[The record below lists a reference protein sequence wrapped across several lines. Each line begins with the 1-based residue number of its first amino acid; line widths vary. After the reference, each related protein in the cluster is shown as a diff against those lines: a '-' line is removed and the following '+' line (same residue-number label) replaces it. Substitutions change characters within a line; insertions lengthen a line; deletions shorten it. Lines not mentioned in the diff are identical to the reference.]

1 MESEQKKNIYNR
13 AKIYR
18 LVCLVTGKQYIGS
31 TTQNLRKRLH
41 EHKINYKCWKNGKYH
56 YVTSF
61 QIIENENYD
70 IVLIEE
76 FPCDNKEQLHAR
88 ERYYIE
94 TMECVNKYIPTR
106 TIQQYRQANR
116 EKLAK
121 RDKQYRQANQ
131 EEIHQYMKE
140 YRQANHEQLKTKAS
154 EKIPCECGN
163 QISRRHIST
172 HRKTKKHIDLIN
184 SIEAKEFTSV

>member
-1 MESEQKKNIYNR
+1 MESEQKKSMYNH

-41 EHKINYKCWKNGKYH
+41 EHKRDFKKWKDGQYN

-61 QIIENENYD
+61 QVIENENYD

-94 TMECVNKYIPTR
+94 TMECVNKIIPTR
-106 TIQQYRQANR
+106 TEKEYKRQYRQANR
-116 EKLAK
+116 EEIAEKG
-121 RDKQYRQANQ
+121 KQYYQANQ
-131 EEIHQYMKE
+131 EKIK
-140 YRQANHEQLKTKAS
+140 AKAS
-154 EKIPCECGN
+154 EKILCKCGSLV
-163 QISRRHIST
+163 SRGHISD
-172 HRKTKKHIDLIN
+172 HRKSKKHINWFN
-184 SIEAKEFTSV
+184 SAEAKETASI